1 MKLKIRV
8 KLMLAFGVVL
18 LLTLVVAYI
27 GFSGT
32 QSISAMNDT
41 MYNNQTMSISDIKQ
55 VNIDFLSMRVA
66 LRQAIIEKDTA
77 AIDTQVQKITNLDTK
92 INADLADF
100 KKRISSAD
108 VQDKYDALDQAYTTY
123 YAAVQKMIPLAKANQ
138 DDAAITAMA
147 AATAQTS
154 AVDQGVQ
161 DIAWLKTTQAATYF
175 QESIDTFTRS
185 RTMIIIFAV
194 AALLIGLGISWFL
207 SDTIAV
213 NLATTS
219 EAGMRMAKG
228 DLYRDM
234 SDERRA
240 RARKQ
245 TDEIGEVARAIGA
258 TRAYMMEMAEKAGQI
273 AEGDLTV
280 EVTPKSDKDEMG
292 LAFAKMIARLHDS
305 ISQIAMN
312 ADSLN
317 EASSQLADAANQAGQ
332 ATSQIA
338 TTIQQVA
345 SGTTQQTESVTRTA
359 SSVEEMGRAIDGVA
373 KGAQEQASAVSR
385 AAALTNEIGAAAQQ
399 VTTNV
404 QTVTDDSKE
413 AAQTALRGAQT
424 VSETIHEMESIRSKV
439 GLSAQKVQEMG
450 ARSQQIGAII
460 ETIDDIASQT
470 NLLALNAAIEAAR
483 AGEHGKGFAVVAD
496 EVRKLAERSSAATKE
511 IGALI
516 QGIQSTVAEAVS
528 TMKEGGAEVERG
540 VERANSAGQ
549 ALDEIL
555 KAFQGV
561 QAQAEGAFKAAQLM
575 SSSASDLVAA
585 MDSVSAVVEENT
597 AATEEMSAGA
607 SEVSKAI
614 ENIASVSEENSAAV
628 EEVSASA
635 EEMSAQVEEVTASA
649 QSLADMAQALQQVV
663 NQFKLSQAGE
673 PTHDPAVKV
682 EAQTSNGH
690 KPVYKSG
697 PVAV

>member
-1 MKLKIRV
+1 
-8 KLMLAFGVVL
+8 LA
-18 LLTLVVAYI
+18 
-27 GFSGT
+27 
-32 QSISAMNDT
+32 Q
-41 MYNNQTMSISDIKQ
+41 
-55 VNIDFLSMRVA
+55 
-66 LRQAIIEKDTA
+66 
-77 AIDTQVQKITNLDTK
+77 
-92 INADLADF
+92 
-100 KKRISSAD
+100 
-108 VQDKYDALDQAYTTY
+108 
-123 YAAVQKMIPLAKANQ
+123 ANQ
-138 DDAAITAMA
+138 DDAAIAQIA
-147 AATAQTS
+147 AIAPQTTT
-154 AVDQGVQ
+154 VDQDVQ
-161 DIAWLKTTQAATYF
+161 NLVSSNTNQAATFY
-175 QESIDTFTRS
+175 QESVDTFTRS
-185 RTMIIIFAV
+185 RTLILII
-194 AALLIGLGISWFL
+194 AAASLLIGLGIAIFL
-207 SDTIAV
+207 SNTIAV

-219 EAGMRMAKG
+219 EAGSRMAQG

-245 TDEIGEVARAIGA
+245 TDEIGEVARAVGA
-258 TRAYMMEMAEKAGQI
+258 ARNYMMEMAEKATLI
-273 AEGDLTV
+273 AGGDLTV

-292 LAFAKMIARLHDS
+292 IAFAKMVAQLHDS

-317 EASSQLADAANQAGQ
+317 EASGQLADAANQAGQ
-332 ATSQIA
+332 ATGQIA

-345 SGTTQQTESVTRTA
+345 RGTTQQTESVTRTA

-373 KGAQEQASAVSR
+373 KGAQEQASAVSK
-385 AAALTNEIGAAAQQ
+385 AAALTNEIGSAAQQ
-399 VTTNV
+399 VATNA
-404 QTVTDDSKE
+404 QAVTDDSKN

-439 GLSAQKVQEMG
+439 GISSQKVQEMG
-450 ARSQQIGAII
+450 ARSEQIGAII

-511 IGALI
+511 ISALI
-516 QGIQSTVAEAVS
+516 KGIQNTVAEAVS
-528 TMKEGGAEVERG
+528 AMHEGGTEVERG

-561 QAQAEGAFKAAQLM
+561 QSQAEQAVNAAQQM